1 MPEYQRPLTVA
12 EYEQNF
18 AQIKPDMTAT
28 MAYNESARCLFCYD
42 APCQQACPT
51 GIDIA
56 LFIKQIHTDN
66 LQGSARTIYNSN
78 YFANICGKVC
88 PTEVLCEGAC
98 VHNHSQ
104 NKPIEIGRL
113 QSYASQHAISEN
125 IALYAVPKEKNKGK
139 VAVIGAGPAG
149 IAAACE
155 LSKAGVEVHIFEAKS
170 SPSGLA
176 LYGVAPYKIT
186 NQEILEEVAYLQAQ
200 FGFSIH
206 YNQPISSK
214 EQLAKLEADFDGI
227 FLGIGLGAT
236 NPVLA
241 NTQNW
246 ANVWGAT
253 EFIEQLKTDFQKVVI
268 GKNVVVVGGGN
279 TAMDAASETARM
291 GASSVKLVYR
301 KSKEEMSAY
310 EFEYDLAKQVGVQG
324 IFGLAPAQLLG
335 ANSLKGV
342 SFTNEKG
349 ETVEIGCDMVVLATG
364 QQKQTQFLS
373 QIDGLTLNKQGKI
386 VVNEQFQTTNPRY
399 FAGGDAVNGGAEVV
413 NACAEAKKAAQAMIK
428 TLFS

>member
-1 MPEYQRPLTVA
+1 MSEYQTPYTA
-12 EYEQNF
+12 SEYEHNF
-18 AQIKPDMTAT
+18 AQIKPDMSAT

-56 LFIKQIHTDN
+56 LFIKQIHTEN
-66 LQGSARTIYNSN
+66 LAGSARTIYNAN

-113 QSYASQHAISEN
+113 QSYAAQYAIAEN
-125 IALYAVPKEKNKGK
+125 LQLYDIPKEKTKGK
-139 VAVIGAGPAG
+139 VAVVGAGPAG

-155 LSKAGVEVHIFEAKS
+155 LSKAGVEVHIFETKAE
-170 SPSGLA
+170 PSGLA
-176 LYGVAPYKIT
+176 IYGVAPYKIR
-186 NQEILEEVAYLQAQ
+186 NEEILAEVAYLQAQ

-206 YNQPISSK
+206 YNQPIQSK
-214 EQLAKLEADFDGI
+214 EQLAKLETDFDGI

-241 NTQNW
+241 NGKNW

-253 EFIEQLKTDFQKVVI
+253 EFIERLKTDFNNVLI
-268 GKNVVVVGGGN
+268 GKNVVVIGGGN

-291 GASSVKLVYR
+291 GAASVKLVYR
-301 KSKEEMSAY
+301 KSQKEMSAY

-324 IFGLAPAQLLG
+324 IFGLSPAQLLG
-335 ANSLKGV
+335 DTELTGA
-342 SFTNEKG
+342 SFSNEKG
-349 ETVEIGCDMVVLATG
+349 ETIEIPCDMLILATG
-364 QQKQTQFLS
+364 QQKQSQFLS
-373 QIDGLTLNKQGKI
+373 QIEGLTLNPQGEI
-386 VVNEQFQTTNPRY
+386 VVNAQFQTTNPRY

-413 NACAEAKKAAQAMIK
+413 NAAAEAKKAAQAMIK
-428 TLFS
+428 IFFS